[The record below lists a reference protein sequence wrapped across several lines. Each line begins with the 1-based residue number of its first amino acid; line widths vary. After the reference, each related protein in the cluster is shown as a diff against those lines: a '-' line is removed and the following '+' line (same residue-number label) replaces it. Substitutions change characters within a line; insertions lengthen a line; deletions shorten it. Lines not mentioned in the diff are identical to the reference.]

1 MTIFSN
7 SLITLTNGAF
17 DFITRLFSPVSIILI
32 LLVISLSWMA
42 LLEMDEMNR
51 QGTKPDVGRH

>member
-1 MTIFSN
+1 MRIFSN

-17 DFITRLFSPVSIILI
+17 DFITRLFSPVSVILI
-32 LLVISLSWMA
+32 LLVISLAWMA

-51 QGTKPDVGRH
+51 QGTKPEVGRH

>member
-7 SLITLTNGAF
+7 SLITLLNGAF
-17 DFITRLFSPVSIILI
+17 DFITRLFSPVSIIII
-32 LLVISLSWMA
+32 LLIASLVWMA

-51 QGTKPDVGRH
+51 QGTKPEVGRH

>member
-1 MTIFSN
+1 MRIFSN

-32 LLVISLSWMA
+32 LLVISLAWMA

-51 QGTKPDVGRH
+51 QGTKPEVGRH